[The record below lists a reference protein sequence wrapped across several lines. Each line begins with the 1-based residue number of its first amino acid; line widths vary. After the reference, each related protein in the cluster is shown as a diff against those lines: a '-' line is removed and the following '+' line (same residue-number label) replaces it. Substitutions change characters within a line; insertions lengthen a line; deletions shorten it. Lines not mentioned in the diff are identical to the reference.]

1 MDTLYSSLRNDRM
14 ITIFVGSDLEPIHI
28 QQSLLC
34 NTADY
39 FKTLLTND
47 HFQEAL
53 SGVARFPEDDV
64 ESWKL
69 LAYWAMHRKLPDVV
83 NIVNFCTAWYLG
95 QKYLMPDFQDE
106 VMYAILNEALDS
118 AMSDEAF
125 VELFAVTIP
134 GTKPR
139 QLFAELLVDL
149 VVHDGLFQW
158 SDFPQ
163 VQGEHSYMA
172 SILAAMDDLKSDG
185 FSRSRGDLR
194 TAVCH
199 DGKPL
204 WMRYMVGAGPKQAV
218 GWYWHHDSEEWSLA

>member
-1 MDTLYSSLRNDRM
+1 MDSLYSSLRNDRM
-14 ITIFVGSDLEPIHI
+14 ITIFVGRDHEPIYI

-39 FKTLLTND
+39 FKTLLLNGR
-47 HFQEAL
+47 FQEAL
-53 SGVARFPEDDV
+53 TGVARFPDDDV

-69 LAYWAMHRKLPDVV
+69 LAYWAMHRNLPDEV
-83 NIVNFCTAWYLG
+83 NIVNFCKAWYLSE
-95 QKYLMPDFQDE
+95 KYLMHDFQDE
-106 VMYAILNEALDS
+106 VMYAILSEALDS
-118 AMSDEAF
+118 DTSDEAF
-125 VELFAVTIP
+125 VECFAVTTP

-149 VVHDGLFQW
+149 VVHDSLFQW

-163 VQGEHSYMA
+163 VQGKHSYMA

-194 TAVCH
+194 TAVGH

-204 WMRYMVGAGPKQAV
+204 WMRYMVGAGPQQAV
-218 GWYWHHDSEEWSLA
+218 GWYWHHDREEWRLA